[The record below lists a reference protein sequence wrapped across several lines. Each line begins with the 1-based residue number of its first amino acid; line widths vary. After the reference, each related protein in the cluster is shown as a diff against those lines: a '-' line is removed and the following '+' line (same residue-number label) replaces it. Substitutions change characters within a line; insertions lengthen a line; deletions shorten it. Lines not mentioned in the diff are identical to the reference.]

1 MKEEDRM
8 KRTFLV
14 AIILSAL
21 VTWEHIFFDLKTF
34 IPDLAANLA
43 IAVSNFILLLGVIY
57 WIGRK
62 ARKMNRTLEM
72 VGRGKV
78 AAVRYIIRLNQNNG
92 HVVV

>member
-1 MKEEDRM
+1 M

-21 VTWEHIFFDLKTF
+21 VTWGHIFFDLKTF

-62 ARKMNRTLEM
+62 GQEEELDS
-72 VGRGKV
+72 
-78 AAVRYIIRLNQNNG
+78 
-92 HVVV
+92 

>member
-1 MKEEDRM
+1 M

-21 VTWEHIFFDLKTF
+21 ITWGHIFFDLRAF
-34 IPDLAANLA
+34 LPDLAANLA

-62 ARKMNRTLEM
+62 GQEDELDS
-72 VGRGKV
+72 
-78 AAVRYIIRLNQNNG
+78 
-92 HVVV
+92 

>member
-1 MKEEDRM
+1 M

-21 VTWEHIFFDLKTF
+21 VTWGHIFFDLKTF
-34 IPDLAANLA
+34 VPDLAANLA

-62 ARKMNRTLEM
+62 GQEDEPDS
-72 VGRGKV
+72 
-78 AAVRYIIRLNQNNG
+78 
-92 HVVV
+92 